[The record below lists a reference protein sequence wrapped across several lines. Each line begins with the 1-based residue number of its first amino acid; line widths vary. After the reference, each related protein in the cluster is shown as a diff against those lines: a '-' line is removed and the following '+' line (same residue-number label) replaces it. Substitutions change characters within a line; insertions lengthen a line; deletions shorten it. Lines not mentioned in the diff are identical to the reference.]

1 MLLFLFFCLP
11 IYIHSNITPT
21 NRHRKRRFIN
31 VHYSINTNIHA
42 GFFGHNEMRD
52 MRQFRRSYRLCPQRI
67 TYTTL
72 HRWNK
77 SYKCTKSRLF
87 TRTVIFN
94 GTVSLLKK
102 DESIN
107 SCSTSLLTNPLTR
120 VYDTKWKTGRTKWQK
135 WGYVGPSSMIQ
146 VLLKR
151 SLISR

>member
-31 VHYSINTNIHA
+31 VHYSINMNIHA

-72 HRWNK
+72 HRWNE

-107 SCSTSLLTNPLTR
+107 SCSINASLWYEMKNGTNEVTKVRLRRSKFDDTSLIE
-120 VYDTKWKTGRTKWQK
+120 TK
-135 WGYVGPSSMIQ
+135 SD
-146 VLLKR
+146 
-151 SLISR
+151 